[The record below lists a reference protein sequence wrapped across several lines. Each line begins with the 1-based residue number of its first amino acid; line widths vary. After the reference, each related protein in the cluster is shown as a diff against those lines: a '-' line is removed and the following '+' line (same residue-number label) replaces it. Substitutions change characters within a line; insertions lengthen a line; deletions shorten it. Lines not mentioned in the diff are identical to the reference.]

1 MKFLKNTRHHHSKVK
16 VMTMEKS
23 LFIQI
28 LNNNSSNIK
37 TRKMYM
43 NAIHFRQMSF
53 MKVQVYLKSYMR
65 DVHCVSKQIT

>member
-1 MKFLKNTRHHHSKVK
+1 
-16 VMTMEKS
+16 MTMEKS

-28 LNNNSSNIK
+28 LNNDSSNIK

>member
-1 MKFLKNTRHHHSKVK
+1 
-16 VMTMEKS
+16 MTMEKR

-28 LNNNSSNIK
+28 LDDNSSNIK

-53 MKVQVYLKSYMR
+53 MKVQVYLKSHMR